1 MDSCKR
7 CDASSWMVSLTENGL
22 CRQCNLIVVNRVQL
36 AAERIYRSLALFA
49 QVDRREE
56 KTVYASRI
64 VEHAR
69 ILRQYEEMGLET
81 TRPAPS
87 RLLSLFERVRNSLRE
102 ERESEIGPDESQ
114 SAKESEG
121 AGDRSGVDADSIPG
135 PASFRLSSAMDPMG
149 SFEPQIDP
157 ELLGADPESTQ

>member
-22 CRQCNLIVVNRVQL
+22 CRQCNLVVVNRVQL

-49 QVDRREE
+49 HVDRRQE

-69 ILRQYEEMGLET
+69 ILRQYEEMGLDT

-87 RLLSLFERVRNSLRE
+87 RLLSLFERVRSSLRE
-102 ERESEIGPDESQ
+102 EGGSDAAPGESRRAEDVERSQ
-114 SAKESEG
+114 
-121 AGDRSGVDADSIPG
+121 DRADVDTDSIPG

-157 ELLGADPESTQ
+157 ELLGSDPESAE